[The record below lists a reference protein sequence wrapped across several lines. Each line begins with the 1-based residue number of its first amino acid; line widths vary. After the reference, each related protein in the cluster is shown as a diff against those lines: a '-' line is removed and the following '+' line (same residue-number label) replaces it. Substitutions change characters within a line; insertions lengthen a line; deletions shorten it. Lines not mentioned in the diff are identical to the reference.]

1 MRFHHELNAEL
12 WKSQVNYSNYPAS
25 SLTIAS
31 SHLLQSE
38 SSNAPTSNKSNL
50 QSISKYIYSTHL
62 ETDAF
67 NLEQDVLF

>member
-12 WKSQVNYSNYPAS
+12 TQVSYSNYPAS

-31 SHLLQSE
+31 SHLLQNE
-38 SSNAPTSNKSNL
+38 SSNAPTSNKSRF
-50 QSISKYIYSTHL
+50 QYISKYIYSTHL

-67 NLEQDVLF
+67 Y